1 MANKIIKTILQNGT
15 KSLLMHIYLES
26 DGVEGELKNY
36 PIIDPLVDYPEGDK
50 GSRNPRP
57 TVRQVWHSFGWFDG
71 LMSFDDLVPAP
82 SWLLQRDSAS
92 YSDFRYFGGIK
103 ERYTDPDDK
112 NSSDR
117 TGKVLLTTTD
127 FAPLG
132 STGTMLIEIW
142 KGEA

>member
-1 MANKIIKTILQNGT
+1 MANKIIKTLLQNGS
-15 KSLLMHIYLES
+15 KSLIVHVYLES
-26 DGVEGELKNY
+26 DGVEGELTNY
-36 PIIDPLVDYPEGDK
+36 VLIDPDVDYPEDL

-57 TVRQVWHSFGWFDG
+57 VVRQVWHSFGWFDG
-71 LMSFDDLVPAP
+71 LLSFDDLVPAP

-103 ERYTDPDDK
+103 ERYEDPDTK
-112 NSSDR
+112 EGSDR

-132 STGTMLIEIW
+132 STGTMVLEIW